1 MLVPVLHFAG
11 YFMIDMTS
19 PRTAESSET
28 VMHELV
34 LPPHTNALGTA
45 FGGAI
50 MSWIDIC
57 GAICAQRHTSGTVV
71 TASIDQLDFQEP
83 VRLGDVVRL
92 TGRVSYVGRT
102 SLEVRVRVD
111 VLNNSYTEE
120 RRAAMAFVTFVAVD
134 ENSQKRAVPPL
145 DLTDTE
151 DQRRFN
157 AGLERRTH
165 RLEVRARK
173 LAAQANEPQR

>member
-1 MLVPVLHFAG
+1 
-11 YFMIDMTS
+11 MIDMTS
-19 PRTAESSET
+19 PRTAASSET

-34 LPPHTNALGTA
+34 LPTHTNALGTA
-45 FGGAI
+45 FGGTI

-92 TGRVSYVGRT
+92 TARVSYVGRT

-111 VLNNSYTEE
+111 VLNQSYTQE
-120 RRAAMAFVTFVAVD
+120 RRAAMAYVTFVAVD
-134 ENSQKRAVPPL
+134 ANSHKREVPPL
-145 DLTDTE
+145 DLSDTE

-157 AGLERRTH
+157 AGLERRKH
-165 RLEVRARK
+165 RLDMRAKK
-173 LAAQANEPQR
+173 LALQASESTR